1 MEETKVKDYL
11 YDYKKSSFKT
21 VNNSGKKNYYIK
33 INQDYIEITEDV
45 YKTCKSSYDK
55 LRYTYKQEVAHSVS
69 HYEDMDIATSF
80 CLHQNVSAINKLLL
94 KDLTSTIYSEIDQL
108 NSTDR
113 KIAILFFIYEYN
125 ISEISRILDLPR
137 KTVTYRKI
145 RFKNICKK
153 LLKIF
158 ATLMVSFHVFK

>member
-1 MEETKVKDYL
+1 MEETKEKDYL

-55 LRYTYKQEVAHSVS
+55 LRYTYKQEVA
-69 HYEDMDIATSF
+69 
-80 CLHQNVSAINKLLL
+80 INKLLL

-113 KIAILFFIYEYN
+113 KIAILFLKGKQRCGRVGCHSAKN
-125 ISEISRILDLPR
+125 PR
-137 KTVTYRKI
+137 
-145 RFKNICKK
+145 F
-153 LLKIF
+153 
-158 ATLMVSFHVFK
+158 

>member
-1 MEETKVKDYL
+1 
-11 YDYKKSSFKT
+11 
-21 VNNSGKKNYYIK
+21 
-33 INQDYIEITEDV
+33 
-45 YKTCKSSYDK
+45 
-55 LRYTYKQEVAHSVS
+55 
-69 HYEDMDIATSF
+69 MDIATSF

-113 KIAILFFIYEYN
+113 KIAILFFMYN

-158 ATLMVSFHVFK
+158 ATLMISFHVFK

>member
-33 INQDYIEITEDV
+33 INQEYIEITEDV

-55 LRYTYKQEVAHSVS
+55 LRYTYKQEV
-69 HYEDMDIATSF
+69 
-80 CLHQNVSAINKLLL
+80 AINKLLL

-137 KTVTYRKI
+137 KTVTYRK
-145 RFKNICKK
+145 N
-153 LLKIF
+153 KIQKHLQKVVKDF
-158 ATLMVSFHVFK
+158 CHFDD

>member
-11 YDYKKSSFKT
+11 YDQKKSSFKT

-55 LRYTYKQEVAHSVS
+55 LRYTYKQEV
-69 HYEDMDIATSF
+69 
-80 CLHQNVSAINKLLL
+80 AINKLLL

-137 KTVTYRKI
+137 KTFTYRKNQI
-145 RFKNICKK
+145 QKHLQKVVKDFCHFDDQFSRI
-153 LLKIF
+153 
-158 ATLMVSFHVFK
+158 

>member
-1 MEETKVKDYL
+1 MKDYL

-55 LRYTYKQEVAHSVS
+55 LRYTYKQEVA
-69 HYEDMDIATSF
+69 
-80 CLHQNVSAINKLLL
+80 INKLLL

-125 ISEISRILDLPR
+125 ISEISLILDLPR
-137 KTVTYRKI
+137 KTVTYRK
-145 RFKNICKK
+145 N
-153 LLKIF
+153 KIQKHLQKVVKDF
-158 ATLMVSFHVFK
+158 CHFDD

>member
-21 VNNSGKKNYYIK
+21 VNNSEKKNYYIK

-55 LRYTYKQEVAHSVS
+55 LRYTYKQEV
-69 HYEDMDIATSF
+69 
-80 CLHQNVSAINKLLL
+80 AINKLLL

-137 KTVTYRKI
+137 KTVTYRK
-145 RFKNICKK
+145 N
-153 LLKIF
+153 KIQKHLQKVVKDF
-158 ATLMVSFHVFK
+158 CHFDD

>member
-55 LRYTYKQEVAHSVS
+55 LRYTYKQEVV
-69 HYEDMDIATSF
+69 
-80 CLHQNVSAINKLLL
+80 INKLLL

-137 KTVTYRKI
+137 KTVTYRK
-145 RFKNICKK
+145 N
-153 LLKIF
+153 KIQKHLQKVVKDF
-158 ATLMVSFHVFK
+158 CHFDD

>member
-45 YKTCKSSYDK
+45 YKTCTSSYDK
-55 LRYTYKQEVAHSVS
+55 LRYTYKQEV
-69 HYEDMDIATSF
+69 
-80 CLHQNVSAINKLLL
+80 AINKLLL

-137 KTVTYRKI
+137 KTFTYRK
-145 RFKNICKK
+145 N
-153 LLKIF
+153 KIQKHLQKVVKDF
-158 ATLMVSFHVFK
+158 CHFDD

>member
-21 VNNSGKKNYYIK
+21 ANNSGKKTYYIK
-33 INQDYIEITEDV
+33 INQDYIEITEEI

-55 LRYTYKQEVAHSVS
+55 LRYTYKQEV
-69 HYEDMDIATSF
+69 
-80 CLHQNVSAINKLLL
+80 AINKLLL

-137 KTVTYRKI
+137 KTFTYRK
-145 RFKNICKK
+145 N
-153 LLKIF
+153 KIQKHLQKVVKDF
-158 ATLMVSFHVFK
+158 CHFDD

>member
-1 MEETKVKDYL
+1 MKKIRSPPSSYL
-11 YDYKKSSFKT
+11 FLTNKYGGNKGERYDYKKSSFKT

-55 LRYTYKQEVAHSVS
+55 LRYTYKQEVA
-69 HYEDMDIATSF
+69 
-80 CLHQNVSAINKLLL
+80 INKLLL

-137 KTVTYRKI
+137 KTFTYRK
-145 RFKNICKK
+145 N
-153 LLKIF
+153 KIQKHLQKVVKDF
-158 ATLMVSFHVFK
+158 CHFDD

>member
-1 MEETKVKDYL
+1 MKDYL

-55 LRYTYKQEVAHSVS
+55 LRYTYKQEVA
-69 HYEDMDIATSF
+69 
-80 CLHQNVSAINKLLL
+80 INKLLL

-113 KIAILFFIYEYN
+113 KIAILFFIYKYN

-137 KTVTYRKI
+137 KTFTYRK
-145 RFKNICKK
+145 N
-153 LLKIF
+153 KIQKHLQKVVKDF
-158 ATLMVSFHVFK
+158 CHFDD

>member
-55 LRYTYKQEVAHSVS
+55 LRYTYKQEVA
-69 HYEDMDIATSF
+69 
-80 CLHQNVSAINKLLL
+80 INKLLL

-137 KTVTYRKI
+137 KTFTYRK
-145 RFKNICKK
+145 N
-153 LLKIF
+153 KIQKHLQKVVKDFCHF
-158 ATLMVSFHVFK
+158 AD

>member
-1 MEETKVKDYL
+1 MKKIRSPPSSYLFLTNMEETKVKDYL

-55 LRYTYKQEVAHSVS
+55 LRYTYKQEVA
-69 HYEDMDIATSF
+69 
-80 CLHQNVSAINKLLL
+80 INKLLL

-137 KTVTYRKI
+137 KTVTYRK
-145 RFKNICKK
+145 N
-153 LLKIF
+153 KIQKHLQKVVKDF
-158 ATLMVSFHVFK
+158 CHFDD

>member
-11 YDYKKSSFKT
+11 YDYQKSSFKT

-55 LRYTYKQEVAHSVS
+55 LRYTYKQEVA
-69 HYEDMDIATSF
+69 
-80 CLHQNVSAINKLLL
+80 INKLFL
-94 KDLTSTIYSEIDQL
+94 KDLTSKIYLEIDQL

-137 KTVTYRKI
+137 KTFTYRK
-145 RFKNICKK
+145 N
-153 LLKIF
+153 KIQKHLQKVVKDF
-158 ATLMVSFHVFK
+158 CHFDD

>member
-55 LRYTYKQEVAHSVS
+55 LRYTYKQEVA
-69 HYEDMDIATSF
+69 
-80 CLHQNVSAINKLLL
+80 INKLLL
-94 KDLTSTIYSEIDQL
+94 KDPTSTIYSEIDQL

-137 KTVTYRKI
+137 KTVTYRK
-145 RFKNICKK
+145 N
-153 LLKIF
+153 KIQKHLQKVVKDF
-158 ATLMVSFHVFK
+158 CHFDD

>member
-11 YDYKKSSFKT
+11 YDYQKSSFKT

-55 LRYTYKQEVAHSVS
+55 LRYTYKQEV
-69 HYEDMDIATSF
+69 
-80 CLHQNVSAINKLLL
+80 AINKLLL

-158 ATLMVSFHVFK
+158 ATLMISFHVFK

>member
-55 LRYTYKQEVAHSVS
+55 LRYTYKQEVA
-69 HYEDMDIATSF
+69 
-80 CLHQNVSAINKLLL
+80 INKLLL

-137 KTVTYRKI
+137 KTVTYRK
-145 RFKNICKK
+145 N
-153 LLKIF
+153 KIQKHLQKVVKDF
-158 ATLMVSFHVFK
+158 CHYDD

>member
-11 YDYKKSSFKT
+11 YDYKKSSFKI

-55 LRYTYKQEVAHSVS
+55 LRYTYKQEV
-69 HYEDMDIATSF
+69 
-80 CLHQNVSAINKLLL
+80 AINKLLL

-137 KTVTYRKI
+137 KTVTYRK
-145 RFKNICKK
+145 N
-153 LLKIF
+153 KIQKHLQKVVKDF
-158 ATLMVSFHVFK
+158 CHFDD

>member
-21 VNNSGKKNYYIK
+21 VNNSEKKNYYIK

-55 LRYTYKQEVAHSVS
+55 LRYTYKQEVA
-69 HYEDMDIATSF
+69 
-80 CLHQNVSAINKLLL
+80 INKLLL
-94 KDLTSTIYSEIDQL
+94 KNLTSTIYSEIDQL

-137 KTVTYRKI
+137 KTVTYRK
-145 RFKNICKK
+145 N
-153 LLKIF
+153 KIQKHLQKVVKDF
-158 ATLMVSFHVFK
+158 CHFDD

>member
-55 LRYTYKQEVAHSVS
+55 LEYTYKQEV
-69 HYEDMDIATSF
+69 
-80 CLHQNVSAINKLLL
+80 AINKLLL

-137 KTVTYRKI
+137 KTVTYRK
-145 RFKNICKK
+145 N
-153 LLKIF
+153 KIQKHLQKVVKDF
-158 ATLMVSFHVFK
+158 CHFDD

>member
-55 LRYTYKQEVAHSVS
+55 LRYTYKQEVA
-69 HYEDMDIATSF
+69 
-80 CLHQNVSAINKLLL
+80 INKLLL
-94 KDLTSTIYSEIDQL
+94 KDLTST
-108 NSTDR
+108 
-113 KIAILFFIYEYN
+113 IAILFFIYEYN

-137 KTVTYRKI
+137 KTFTYRK
-145 RFKNICKK
+145 N
-153 LLKIF
+153 KIQKHLQKVVKDF
-158 ATLMVSFHVFK
+158 CHFDD

>member
-1 MEETKVKDYL
+1 MKDYL

-55 LRYTYKQEVAHSVS
+55 LRYTYKQEVA
-69 HYEDMDIATSF
+69 
-80 CLHQNVSAINKLLL
+80 INKLLL

-137 KTVTYRKI
+137 KTVAYRK
-145 RFKNICKK
+145 N
-153 LLKIF
+153 KIQKHLQKVVKDF
-158 ATLMVSFHVFK
+158 CHFDD

>member
-55 LRYTYKQEVAHSVS
+55 LRYTYKQEVA
-69 HYEDMDIATSF
+69 
-80 CLHQNVSAINKLLL
+80 INKLLL

-137 KTVTYRKI
+137 KTVTYRK
-145 RFKNICKK
+145 N
-153 LLKIF
+153 KIQKHLQKDVKDF
-158 ATLMVSFHVFK
+158 CHFDD

>member
-1 MEETKVKDYL
+1 MKDYL

-55 LRYTYKQEVAHSVS
+55 LRYTYKQEVA
-69 HYEDMDIATSF
+69 
-80 CLHQNVSAINKLLL
+80 INKLLL

-137 KTVTYRKI
+137 KTFTYR
-145 RFKNICKK
+145 FKFFIYIWIDRNSIGTIDEQNGKDGKNKK
-153 LLKIF
+153 KEFLSK
-158 ATLMVSFHVFK
+158 

>member
-1 MEETKVKDYL
+1 MKDYL

-55 LRYTYKQEVAHSVS
+55 LRYTYKQEVA
-69 HYEDMDIATSF
+69 
-80 CLHQNVSAINKLLL
+80 INKLLL

-137 KTVTYRKI
+137 KTVTYRK
-145 RFKNICKK
+145 N
-153 LLKIF
+153 KIQKHLQKVVKDF
-158 ATLMVSFHVFK
+158 GHFDD

>member
-55 LRYTYKQEVAHSVS
+55 LRYTYKQEVA
-69 HYEDMDIATSF
+69 
-80 CLHQNVSAINKLLL
+80 INKLLL

-137 KTVTYRKI
+137 KTFTYRKNKI
-145 RFKNICKK
+145 QKHLQKIHAFNFFFIFLY
-153 LLKIF
+153 LLDF
-158 ATLMVSFHVFK
+158 SFHLNT

>member
-45 YKTCKSSYDK
+45 YKTCKSSSDK
-55 LRYTYKQEVAHSVS
+55 LRYTYKQEV
-69 HYEDMDIATSF
+69 
-80 CLHQNVSAINKLLL
+80 AINKLLL

-137 KTVTYRKI
+137 KTFTYRK
-145 RFKNICKK
+145 N
-153 LLKIF
+153 KIQKHLQKVVKDF
-158 ATLMVSFHVFK
+158 CHFDD

>member
-1 MEETKVKDYL
+1 MEETKVKDYF
-11 YDYKKSSFKT
+11 YDYQKSSFKT
-21 VNNSGKKNYYIK
+21 ANNSGKKTYYIK
-33 INQDYIEITEDV
+33 INQDYIEITEEI
-45 YKTCKSSYDK
+45 YKVCKSSYDK

-137 KTVTYRKI
+137 KTVTYRK
-145 RFKNICKK
+145 N
-153 LLKIF
+153 KIQKHLQKVVKDF
-158 ATLMVSFHVFK
+158 CHFDD

>member
-55 LRYTYKQEVAHSVS
+55 LRYTYKQEVA
-69 HYEDMDIATSF
+69 
-80 CLHQNVSAINKLLL
+80 INKLLL

-137 KTVTYRKI
+137 KTFTYRKNKI
-145 RFKNICKK
+145 QKHLQKVVKNFCH
-153 LLKIF
+153 F
-158 ATLMVSFHVFK
+158 DD

>member
-1 MEETKVKDYL
+1 MKDYL

-55 LRYTYKQEVAHSVS
+55 LRYTYKQEVV
-69 HYEDMDIATSF
+69 
-80 CLHQNVSAINKLLL
+80 INKLLL

-137 KTVTYRKI
+137 KTVTYRK
-145 RFKNICKK
+145 N
-153 LLKIF
+153 KIQKHLQKVVKDF
-158 ATLMVSFHVFK
+158 CHFDD

>member
-1 MEETKVKDYL
+1 MKDYL

-21 VNNSGKKNYYIK
+21 VSNSGKKNYYIK

-55 LRYTYKQEVAHSVS
+55 LRYTYKQEV
-69 HYEDMDIATSF
+69 
-80 CLHQNVSAINKLLL
+80 AINKLLL

-137 KTVTYRKI
+137 KTFTYRK
-145 RFKNICKK
+145 N
-153 LLKIF
+153 KIQKHLQKVVKDF
-158 ATLMVSFHVFK
+158 CHFDD

>member
-55 LRYTYKQEVAHSVS
+55 LRYTYKQEVA
-69 HYEDMDIATSF
+69 
-80 CLHQNVSAINKLLL
+80 INKLLL

-137 KTVTYRKI
+137 KTVTYRKNKI
-145 RFKNICKK
+145 QKNLQKVVKDFCH
-153 LLKIF
+153 F
-158 ATLMVSFHVFK
+158 DD